1 MDIYDYLDYISEK
14 QSAVVISKSDY
25 LDITKNSCAVR
36 LIECFTL
43 KTAEWD
49 TEDDF
54 FPWLEQPFRKIYED
68 LGREYSQR
76 GVQQVI
82 ALLEQKGILEQ
93 RRNPRNGQIKTF
105 QYKLNLDILIYAHFN

>member
-1 MDIYDYLDYISEK
+1 MDIYDYLDYINEK
-14 QSAVVISKSDY
+14 QSTIVISESDY

-36 LIECFTL
+36 LIEYFTL

-76 GVQQVI
+76 GIQQAI
-82 ALLEQKGILEQ
+82 ALLGQKGILER
-93 RRNPRNGQIKTF
+93 RRNPRNGQVKTF
-105 QYKLNLDILIYAHFN
+105 QYKLNLYVLESIH